1 VGAAGQARLAAS
13 SELPGILNRLVS
25 IGSGYTRLCGRVI
38 NLPCIRREIAY
49 VSPPRAAATA
59 RGRLFPDTVTISS

>member
-1 VGAAGQARLAAS
+1 MGAAGLAGSEAS
-13 SELPGILNRLVS
+13 SAFPGVFDRLVL
-25 IGSGYTRLCGRVI
+25 IGPGAMRLCGRVI

-59 RGRLFPDTVTISS
+59 RGAFIQTR